1 MSAVRVLLAFLLVL
15 GLTTPSRCEEQIW
28 RSFSRYRR
36 QTSGQGL
43 GPTEEGTSISRTCA
57 YNTGAG
63 GASLTW
69 EVQLAA
75 VKRAVATCVTN
86 QVPYNCTVSSGFS
99 SLFTVTT
106 DQTQATLTWN
116 ADRRFLSL
124 SCSQFSVIASWT
136 LVTYS
141 KPTDLTCRSP
151 EITNNDNTVSV
162 TCVSSDIFP
171 QDPRCVLYRQTD
183 GGSRVQTSVPPSYGT
198 DTTGSVSGPSCTF
211 TIQASELGAGTHS
224 LSVNMYPQFDGS
236 GENYGVNR
244 AVSPDV
250 TFYYPVP
257 EIVNCPSGA
266 KVSGNY
272 IMSGSTATCECRQK
286 TEGFPAG
293 TVVLSQGG
301 STLGSGTV
309 VSGNINNPGNNNND
323 QTLTCR
329 SESSLGQAGPSV
341 SKTVKFAYGPN
352 SATLTFSPTS
362 PSSLCQGTSLSVV
375 STCTVGPST
384 VNPQPDYKISVNGT
398 PVGTSVQ
405 QTLQLQRGAHNVRC
419 RVENSLFPT
428 DLFTDVTEMFI
439 VRVLPPDPPEISVS
453 QSSVL
458 STGEILVKENV
469 TTGVQCVVRGGY
481 PATSDVR
488 LSCPSSQVGSSGV
501 SSVVVTRSQVTQCS
515 CTATHDSGCYNKRS
529 DVTIKAAYGPE
540 GVTLERKN
548 VSPGETGT
556 YNLCPSVTPDIT
568 MECSVGAVYPAA
580 SFTLTMTSTG
590 TQTLDT
596 CTGNN
601 NKCSYNF
608 VPTRGGNH
616 EFRCGA
622 VNSAFGDLRGDIP
635 PVQVYVREPPKTA
648 PTLVINGKT
657 FTGVSAGNTIV
668 LEAGTEHSVECHVDG
683 GLPEISASDISLQCG
698 GRDVTDGKF
707 VPSLLSV
714 RLNETSCSCRAEH
727 PSGCYDLG
735 TEVIVSLTDGG
746 TNGEK
751 LEKQCDDQEIIAVAV
766 GAAVAAFVLGFITAV
781 AVYCVFS
788 RKGWLP
794 KNFGRSKC
802 GNPKEK
808 QELNSDGLPYEF
820 SDLRLSDTAH
830 PNQQDDKRRGTRN
843 HTEASTTAGRQ
854 EESPYV
860 DMDSVQMSSQDV
872 HTPVLIG
879 RTMAEII
886 TPDATQTDG
895 DGGRYNNVLVTSPVS
910 RAAPGGQGQTH
921 NPGTYDIIADPAREA
936 FAHPYMRP
944 QPDAEYSNTDEM
956 DGPSSSLQNNST
968 GKGTYVNME
977 KTKKP
982 SASPYANVNDNNSS
996 GRV

>member
-211 TIQASELGAGTHS
+211 TIQAPELGAGTHS

-329 SESSLGQAGPSV
+329 SVSSLGQAGPSV
-341 SKTVKFAYGPN
+341 SKTVTFASYTNTASLDCDFQTDTCDWTQVKDDQADWRRRRGETN
-352 SATLTFSPTS
+352 S
-362 PSSLCQGTSLSVV
+362 
-375 STCTVGPST
+375 
-384 VNPQPDYKISVNGT
+384 NGT
-398 PVGTSVQ
+398 GPFYDHT
-405 QTLQLQRGAHNVRC
+405 
-419 RVENSLFPT
+419 
-428 DLFTDVTEMFI
+428 
-439 VRVLPPDPPEISVS
+439 
-453 QSSVL
+453 
-458 STGEILVKENV
+458 
-469 TTGVQCVVRGGY
+469 
-481 PATSDVR
+481 
-488 LSCPSSQVGSSGV
+488 
-501 SSVVVTRSQVTQCS
+501 
-515 CTATHDSGCYNKRS
+515 
-529 DVTIKAAYGPE
+529 YG
-540 GVTLERKN
+540 N
-548 VSPGETGT
+548 
-556 YNLCPSVTPDIT
+556 
-568 MECSVGAVYPAA
+568 
-580 SFTLTMTSTG
+580 
-590 TQTLDT
+590 
-596 CTGNN
+596 
-601 NKCSYNF
+601 
-608 VPTRGGNH
+608 
-616 EFRCGA
+616 
-622 VNSAFGDLRGDIP
+622 
-635 PVQVYVREPPKTA
+635 
-648 PTLVINGKT
+648 
-657 FTGVSAGNTIV
+657 FTGVYIYF
-668 LEAGTEHSVECHVDG
+668 EG
-683 GLPEISASDISLQCG
+683 GD
-698 GRDVTDGKF
+698 
-707 VPSLLSV
+707 
-714 RLNETSCSCRAEH
+714 
-727 PSGCYDLG
+727 
-735 TEVIVSLTDGG
+735 
-746 TNGEK
+746 
-751 LEKQCDDQEIIAVAV
+751 
-766 GAAVAAFVLGFITAV
+766 
-781 AVYCVFS
+781 
-788 RKGWLP
+788 
-794 KNFGRSKC
+794 
-802 GNPKEK
+802 
-808 QELNSDGLPYEF
+808 
-820 SDLRLSDTAH
+820 
-830 PNQQDDKRRGTRN
+830 
-843 HTEASTTAGRQ
+843 
-854 EESPYV
+854 
-860 DMDSVQMSSQDV
+860 
-872 HTPVLIG
+872 
-879 RTMAEII
+879 
-886 TPDATQTDG
+886 
-895 DGGRYNNVLVTSPVS
+895 VS
-910 RAAPGGQGQTH
+910 RANDTASLQSPLLPAQTGAVFSFFYHMKGYQMDTLRVRLVTYDFFGRETSEKILFQKSGKEQTAWAEARIDVDETESFRLFVEALLLHDFGDYTDMAVDDFRFFRTCKSNPCGTDQTCNDRQFGFACAYNCTTAPCLNGGMCGAEGESYTCRCAPGYTGPNCET
-921 NPGTYDIIADPAREA
+921 DIDDCRLLPC
-936 FAHPYMRP
+936 
-944 QPDAEYSNTDEM
+944 
-956 DGPSSSLQNNST
+956 QNNAVCIDLVNSYFCACADGFT
-968 GKGTYVNME
+968 GTTCEIQLETPECHGLVVDLHATPKTLTPPITAELNITCSLRLATSNEKRVCEDVISFDFGGVASVALTRKGSRDVIEETVSVMSFFENATAKTDHGMLEVEGWLRHVMTSQSPALASLDNRWFYPTDDQAGDYSCTVVAIGSLGRPLTFQVRQKIKVSIPAKQEVRRYV
-977 KTKKP
+977 
-982 SASPYANVNDNNSS
+982 ANLHNSS
-996 GRV
+996 CPK